1 MPKDDKLTEEEIA
14 AQKVQKKRDEDFGKL
29 QQTVSNLAL
38 VSQQQVNANKALQES
53 MTKIGESL
61 ETLGK
66 KKEPDESKKKSDG
79 DIDEFSNSELMA
91 HMLEAFTK
99 IVDGKVEGI
108 TKEVGKNKSDAD
120 QASLQKEVTE
130 FMETHPDFKEWGAE
144 VKALNQSHPTLT
156 IAQLYKMARDE
167 NQDKAKEIDEKIA
180 KEKEEADKG
189 GRKKTQPFGGL
200 TPTSGQTV
208 ETDEK
213 LTKDEAGEKAWQET
227 LEEFP
232 FLAEAAQD

>member
-1 MPKDDKLTEEEIA
+1 MPKEDKLTEEEIA

-38 VSQQQVNANKALQES
+38 VSQQQVNANKALQDS

-66 KKEPDESKKKSDG
+66 KKPEEKPKETDD
-79 DIDEFSNSELMA
+79 DIDGLSNSQLMA

-130 FMETHPDFKEWGAE
+130 FIKTHPDFKEWGAE
-144 VKALNQSHPTLT
+144 VKALNSTHPTLT

-167 NQDKAKEIDEKIA
+167 NQDKAKEIDEKIK
-180 KEKEEADKG
+180 KEKEEAEKG
-189 GRKKTQPFGGL
+189 GKKKTQPFGGL
-200 TPTSGQTV
+200 TPTSGLTV
-208 ETDEK
+208 EGDEK
-213 LTKDEAGEKAWQET
+213 ITKDEAGEKAWQET
-227 LEEFP
+227 LDEFP